1 MHIAFIA
8 ATAALGGLLF
18 GYDTGVISGALLFLR
33 AAFQLSPLM
42 LGVVT
47 SIALGGAAFGA
58 AFAGRLADRFGRRPI
73 LLATS
78 VIFVAGAAVSA
89 LAPDLP
95 VLLAGR
101 LLVGLGIGGASMLTP
116 LYLAEI
122 APAKERGALVSF
134 NQLAVTLGILGSYL
148 IGYALAAD
156 GAWRWM
162 LGLGGVPGIVL
173 AIGML
178 LLPET
183 PRWLA
188 GHGHTDQARAAL
200 QQLRGRGADVKAEMA
215 QLRDDLTT
223 KAQAKPE
230 NRLGHAAAR
239 LPMIVGIGLAIF
251 QQVTGINTVIYF
263 APTIF
268 QASGLS
274 SASAAILA
282 TAGIG
287 VVNVAMTMVAIWL
300 VDRVGRRALLL
311 CGLGGMGISL
321 CLLALGFMI
330 GSGPA
335 LGYLT
340 AASLTAYIGCFAIG
354 LGPVFWLLISEI
366 FPMAIRAR
374 GMSAATIANWLANL
388 VVALTFLDLAD
399 LMGHAGV
406 FLLYAAMTF
415 GGLAFGLLPGAGNQ
429 GPQPGSGAG
438 TLGQTR
444 RGEAAARR
452 SAPVHDPVKPTGV
465 PPKPRSRNE
474 GMLRP
479 ISKLEGYKIDGSDG
493 SIGTVSDVLFDDAT
507 WKLRWLVVDTG
518 HWLTGRKVL
527 LHPSAI
533 GAVDDERQ
541 SVAVQL
547 TKARIKDSPGIL
559 HDQPVSQQM
568 EAGLYGYYGWDPYWG
583 GSYYGMGAIAAPFS
597 VKALLRRVRHG

>member
-33 AAFQLSPLM
+33 TAFQLSPLM

-73 LLATS
+73 LLITAI
-78 VIFVAGAAVSA
+78 IFVAGAAVSA
-89 LAPDLP
+89 LAPDLT

-101 LLVGLGIGGASMLTP
+101 LLVGIGIGGASMLTP

-122 APAKERGALVSF
+122 APAKQRGALVSF
-134 NQLAVTLGILGSYL
+134 NQLAVTVGILGSYL
-148 IGYALAAD
+148 IGYALA
-156 GAWRWM
+156 GSGSWRWM
-162 LGLGGVPGIVL
+162 LGLGGVPGILL
-173 AIGML
+173 AVGML
-178 LLPET
+178 YLPET

-188 GHGHTDQARAAL
+188 GHGHADQARAAL
-200 QQLRGRGADVKAEMA
+200 LRLRGHGAEIQAEMA
-215 QLRDDLTT
+215 LLRDDLT
-223 KAQAKPE
+223 AASQVRPE

-239 LPMIVGIGLAIF
+239 LPMIVGIGLAVF

-268 QASGLS
+268 QAAGLS

-287 VVNVAMTMVAIWL
+287 VINVAMTMVAIWL

-311 CGLGGMGISL
+311 CGLGGMAISL
-321 CLLALGFMI
+321 CLLAVGFML

-340 AASLTAYIGCFAIG
+340 AASLAAYIGCFAIG

-388 VVALTFLDLAD
+388 VVALTFLDLAG

-406 FLLYAAMTF
+406 FLLYAALTVA
-415 GGLAFGLLPGAGNQ
+415 GLVFAYFLVPETKGLSL
-429 GPQPGSGAG
+429 
-438 TLGQTR
+438 
-444 RGEAAARR
+444 EAVQALW
-452 SAPVHDPVKPTGV
+452 VK
-465 PPKPRSRNE
+465 R
-474 GMLRP
+474 
-479 ISKLEGYKIDGSDG
+479 
-493 SIGTVSDVLFDDAT
+493 A
-507 WKLRWLVVDTG
+507 
-518 HWLTGRKVL
+518 GRKPL
-527 LHPSAI
+527 
-533 GAVDDERQ
+533 
-541 SVAVQL
+541 SVPR
-547 TKARIKDSPGIL
+547 T
-559 HDQPVSQQM
+559 PV
-568 EAGLYGYYGWDPYWG
+568 
-583 GSYYGMGAIAAPFS
+583 
-597 VKALLRRVRHG
+597 VR